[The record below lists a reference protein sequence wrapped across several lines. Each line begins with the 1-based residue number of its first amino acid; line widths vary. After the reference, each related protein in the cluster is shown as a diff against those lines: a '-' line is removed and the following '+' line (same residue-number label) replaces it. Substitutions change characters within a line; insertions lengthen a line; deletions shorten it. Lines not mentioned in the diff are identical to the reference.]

1 MPELF
6 SEVFYYWYYLSYGH
20 SLIHLDLNAAG
31 QIKSLAEWFEN
42 NDRDKKFL
50 KEQDWAEEELKKRM
64 SAIKQDKSAN
74 NI

>member
-1 MPELF
+1 
-6 SEVFYYWYYLSYGH
+6 
-20 SLIHLDLNAAG
+20 LDLNAAG